1 MDGMLSSLSNE
12 ELLAIVAG
20 ERQPSAVAHRPFAP
34 DGRPEPRAS
43 ASESPTPTP
52 TPTKEQ
58 AMGEALRRMAGA
70 RKEREAPTLRCSAE
84 AYEALGASLARRT
97 QERFWVVALDA
108 RNRPLSRHLVA
119 QGSLTSC
126 MVHPREVFAP
136 LVRRRAAAAI
146 LVHNHPSGD
155 PTPSP
160 EDERLT
166 ERLAEAGRLLGIPV
180 LDHLVIGRRG
190 YYSFR
195 DEGRVGQG
203 ESTVESRKSKV
214 EDRTEATTCN
224 DSRS

>member
-1 MDGMLSSLSNE
+1 MERAVSSLADD
-12 ELLAIVAG
+12 ELIEMIAGAPGSGSGPGSGARLA
-20 ERQPSAVAHRPFAP
+20 E
-34 DGRPEPRAS
+34 
-43 ASESPTPTP
+43 
-52 TPTKEQ
+52 
-58 AMGEALRRMAGA
+58 AMREALRRMAAG
-70 RKEREAPTLRCSAE
+70 RSTRGTPSLRCSAE
-84 AYEALGASLARRT
+84 AYEAIGAALARRT

-119 QGSLTSC
+119 QGSLASC

-166 ERLAEAGRLLGIPV
+166 ERLVEAGRLLGIPV
-180 LDHLVIGRRG
+180 LDHLVVGRRG

-195 DEGRVGQG
+195 DDGRVGQG
-203 ESTVESRKSKV
+203 EREVDSRQSTV
-214 EDRTEATTCN
+214 
-224 DSRS
+224 DSEQGRENRECRGSQS

>member
-1 MDGMLSSLSNE
+1 M
-12 ELLAIVAG
+12 
-20 ERQPSAVAHRPFAP
+20 R
-34 DGRPEPRAS
+34 
-43 ASESPTPTP
+43 
-52 TPTKEQ
+52 
-58 AMGEALRRMAGA
+58 EALRRMAAKRTARGA
-70 RKEREAPTLRCSAE
+70 PCLRCSAE
-84 AYEALGASLARRT
+84 AYEAIGASLARRT

-119 QGSLTSC
+119 QGSLASC

-166 ERLAEAGRLLGIPV
+166 ERLVEAGRLLGIAV
-180 LDHLVIGRRG
+180 LDHLVVARDG

-195 DEGRVGQG
+195 DAGRVGPG
-203 ESTVESRKSKV
+203 ESTV
-214 EDRTEATTCN
+214 
-224 DSRS
+224 DSRQ

>member
-1 MDGMLSSLSNE
+1 
-12 ELLAIVAG
+12 
-20 ERQPSAVAHRPFAP
+20 
-34 DGRPEPRAS
+34 
-43 ASESPTPTP
+43 
-52 TPTKEQ
+52 
-58 AMGEALRRMAGA
+58 
-70 RKEREAPTLRCSAE
+70 
-84 AYEALGASLARRT
+84 
-97 QERFWVVALDA
+97 VALDA

-119 QGSLTSC
+119 QGSLASC

-166 ERLAEAGRLLGIPV
+166 ERLVEAGRLLGIAV
-180 LDHLVIGRRG
+180 LDHLVVARDG

-195 DEGRVGQG
+195 DAGRVGPG
-203 ESTVESRKSKV
+203 ESTVDSRQSTV
-214 EDRTEATTCN
+214 DSEEGRQNWRCR